1 MNQVSTTE
9 NKTVA
14 GYQPQ
19 QTQFDEIVTKDL
31 QIPRIL
37 LSQAMS
43 DRVKSKKCAS
53 GDFVLTQGDRILAKE
68 GEELKLIPIKQ
79 RAVWVNY
86 DMTTKRGEFKGVEPR
101 TNLNSDLP
109 WTYTGKD
116 AKTGKEY
123 PAKRVQAIEVYGML
137 PDQILAFAKLVKD
150 AEESGEI
157 PDLSLIPTPVGISFQ
172 SMSFKFAGKSVAQ
185 FFDQVRSAQIHF
197 KTVQPFSYVL
207 TLKAAEETSEDGSYF
222 VSKLTDQQQVAK
234 AYGKD
239 EAKIIFE
246 NCGALLTKMNASN
259 VVMDSDEEAPT
270 SVASDVVSDL
280 V

>member
-1 MNQVSTTE
+1 MNQVATTE

-14 GYQPQ
+14 AYAPQ
-19 QTQFDEIVTKDL
+19 QTNFDEIVTKDL

-43 DRVKSKKCAS
+43 DRVKAKKCQS
-53 GDFVLTQGDRILAKE
+53 GDFVLSAGDRILAKE

-101 TNLNSDLP
+101 TNQNADLP

-116 AKTGKEY
+116 LRTGKEY
-123 PAKRVQAIEVYGML
+123 PAKRVQAIEVFGML
-137 PDQILAFAKLVKD
+137 PEQLLEFAKTVKA

-157 PDLSLIPTPVGISFQ
+157 PDLSLIPTPVGMSLQ
-172 SMSFKFAGKSVAQ
+172 SMAFKFAGKPLAQ
-185 FFDQVRSAQIHF
+185 FFDQVKSAQIHF
-197 KTVQPFSYVL
+197 KNVRPFSYVL
-207 TLKAAEETSEDGSYF
+207 TFKAVEEASEDGSYF
-222 VSKLTDQQQVAK
+222 VPKLTDQQQVVK
-234 AYGKD
+234 AYGKE
-239 EAKIIFE
+239 EAQIIFE
-246 NCGALLTKMNASN
+246 NCDALLAKINAAN
-259 VVMDSDEEAPT
+259 IIMDSDEETPT
-270 SVASDVVSDL
+270 SGASDIVSDL

>member
-1 MNQVSTTE
+1 MNQVATTE

-14 GYQPQ
+14 IPQ
-19 QTQFDEIVTKDL
+19 QTNFDEIVTKDL

-43 DRVKSKKCAS
+43 DRVKSKKCQS
-53 GDFVLTQGDRILAKE
+53 GDFILTQGDRILAKE

-86 DMTTKRGEFKGVEPR
+86 DMTTKRGEFKGVEAR
-101 TNLNSDLP
+101 TNANANLP
-109 WTYTGKD
+109 WQYELDGK
-116 AKTGKEY
+116 
-123 PAKRVQAIEVYGML
+123 PFKRVQAIEVYGML
-137 PDQILAFAKLVKD
+137 PDQLLEFAKTVRA

-185 FFDQVRSAQIHF
+185 FFDQVKSAQIHF
-197 KTVQPFSYVL
+197 KNVRPYSYVL
-207 TLKAAEETSEDGSYF
+207 TLKAAEETSEDGSYY

-234 AYGKD
+234 AYGKE
-239 EAKIIFE
+239 EAQVIFE
-246 NCGALLTKMNASN
+246 NCDALLMKMNASN
-259 VVMDSDEEAPT
+259 VVMDSDEEVTT
-270 SVASDVVSDL
+270 SGASDVVSDL